1 MPLTYYM
8 HWHNIRYEINK
19 RVERFLLTVAMRMP
33 GKLRMWVVVDSA
45 NYSIFNLHPRPNGYA
60 GPDGLTFE
68 QIYDGALREKSCTE
82 Q

>member
-1 MPLTYYM
+1 MPLSYYM

-33 GKLRMWVVVDSA
+33 GKLRMWVVVDATNTARRMYPHTS
-45 NYSIFNLHPRPNGYA
+45 GYA
-60 GPDGLTFE
+60 GPDGLCFQE
-68 QIYDGALREKSCTE
+68 IYDGALREKTCTE